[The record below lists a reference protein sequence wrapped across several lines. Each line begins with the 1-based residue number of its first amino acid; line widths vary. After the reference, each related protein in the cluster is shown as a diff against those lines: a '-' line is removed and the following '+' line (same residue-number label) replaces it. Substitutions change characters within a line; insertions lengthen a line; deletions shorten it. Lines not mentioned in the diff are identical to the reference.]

1 MERNIIV
8 VYLHIVIL
16 SKHVYSHI
24 NINTD
29 YIDLIKLHYSHIGK
43 WEVYLH
49 SDRVGEE
56 LSAYYS

>member
-8 VYLHIVIL
+8 VYLRIVIL

-29 YIDLIKLHYSHIGK
+29 YIDLIKLHYIGK

-49 SDRVGEE
+49 SDRVGGE